1 MLAMSS
7 FIVCCFSLLLVS
19 ASGSVCLERLILDIC
34 CLYTVNLV
42 LVVLLKAI
50 RRNPVTKSA
59 SEAEMEEV
67 ISKCLHF
74 AGDRS
79 GGRQHL
85 ALRHHVHA
93 QSN

>member
-1 MLAMSS
+1 VKDL
-7 FIVCCFSLLLVS
+7 
-19 ASGSVCLERLILDIC
+19 C

-42 LVVLLKAI
+42 LVVLSEAV

-59 SEAEMEEV
+59 SDAEMEEV
-67 ISKCLHF
+67 ISKWLRF

-79 GGRQHL
+79 GGRQRR
-85 ALRHHVHA
+85 ALRDHVHA